1 MHVEEA
7 WGGGMY
13 MYLYKLNR
21 QLLGSLLCGCDVTYN
36 VVALACTLQRLHL
49 VHVALWYTV
58 QT

>member
-1 MHVEEA
+1 
-7 WGGGMY
+7 
-13 MYLYKLNR
+13 MYLYKFNR

-36 VVALACTLQRLHL
+36 VHVVALACTLQRLYL